1 MIIIIDTREIELIKY
16 MQFYI
21 ETKPVYK
28 EIVLKIEPLPIG
40 DIIIHD
46 GTKER
51 IIIERKSISDLSASI
66 KDGRYEE
73 QSYRLMGLPIP
84 NHNIIYLIEGDINKP
99 NIFKGK
105 IDKTML
111 YSAMFSLNHNKGFSV
126 FRSFSMDETATIICN
141 MANKLEKNDLAG
153 KSPYYSCNIDLNKFN
168 EKEFKEKESNDNFQN
183 DVILSTDEK
192 EEELK
197 DSQQSATH
205 TIQEPYCSVVKKIK
219 KDNITPENIGEIVLC
234 QIPGISSIN
243 AVAIMAE
250 FKTLSN
256 LIKRIQ
262 EDVLCLNNIT
272 YTSSKDQTRK
282 ISKTVIANVIKYLR
296 AV

>member
-1 MIIIIDTREIELIKY
+1 MIVIVDTREIELIKY

-21 ETKPVYK
+21 ETKPIYK
-28 EIVLKIEPLPIG
+28 DIVLKIEPLPIG

-73 QSYRLMGLPIP
+73 QSYRLMGLPMP
-84 NHNIIYLIEGDINKP
+84 NHNIIYLIEGDMNKP

-105 IDKTML
+105 IDNTML
-111 YSAMFSLNHNKGFSV
+111 YSAMFSLNHHKGFSI
-126 FRSFSMDETATIICN
+126 FRSFSMDETATVICN

-153 KSPYYSCNIDLNKFN
+153 KSPYYSCNIDINKFN
-168 EKEFKEKESNDNFQN
+168 EKESKEKETNDE
-183 DVILSTDEK
+183 VILSTDEK
-192 EEELK
+192 EEEEKLK
-197 DSQQSATH
+197 DSQQSAAQ

-243 AVAIMAE
+243 AVAIMTE

-262 EDVLCLNNIT
+262 EDSSCLNNIT

-282 ISKTVIANVIKYLR
+282 ISKTVIANVIKYLSS
-296 AV
+296 